1 MTEPADPA
9 SKTRVVPAPGSAP
22 PEWAQELFQ
31 SIVDLRNQVA
41 ALRLGP
47 NSPPAAPTYPPQL
60 TPEALGL
67 LGQDPRLPDFLK
79 PLLPLLAYTVTLTD
93 ERAPPL
99 IQAVYA
105 SLATWITAQPLLPPS
120 PPSHQPAPNPTG
132 PFPSPYQPRPP
143 ARSHSPH
150 PDRFVQLQGR
160 TYYKSSQGK
169 LWDTAQPPPYPCRIC
184 HCLHWNFVP
193 CPSPAAPQTPNW
205 PAGERP
211 PYAPQ

>member
-47 NSPPAAPTYPPQL
+47 TSPPAAPTYPPQL

-67 LGQDPRLPDFLK
+67 LGQDPCLPDFLK

-93 ERAPPL
+93 ERAPHGPGM
-99 IQAVYA
+99 
-105 SLATWITAQPLLPPS
+105 PPWG
-120 PPSHQPAPNPTG
+120 PRERAPAC
-132 PFPSPYQPRPP
+132 P
-143 ARSHSPH
+143 A
-150 PDRFVQLQGR
+150 GR
-160 TYYKSSQGK
+160 GSAG
-169 LWDTAQPPPYPCRIC
+169 LE
-184 HCLHWNFVP
+184 
-193 CPSPAAPQTPNW
+193 PAALGEGLGQDRPEL
-205 PAGERP
+205 AG
-211 PYAPQ
+211 